1 MLSTSMTLYL
11 IFCCAFILLVW
22 GALVPFRAGLLYNG
36 TVYCMAVGGYF
47 AAFAA
52 KELGWPFFLCVL
64 GAAVVGAI
72 LGFLPALGFSRTSG
86 VVTAVASMALI
97 FIIQSV
103 IRNLDFLGGT
113 RGIRGIPK
121 VENMLLYSVILV
133 ILLGAFLY
141 RLNHSK
147 LGRALEA
154 IGTDADMATTLGI
167 NVKKMTVFSLTI
179 SSIYGAVSGAVYA
192 FNMRTIYPETFGFS
206 LLLSVM
212 TMLFVGGRYTQWG
225 VFVAVPLLW
234 GLPQWVPA
242 SINSFTQIIYGVILV
257 VILMARPE
265 GIITR
270 ELPGKIKRLFA
281 RGGEA
286 RVPAGHS

>member
-1 MLSTSMTLYL
+1 MPSSVTLYL
-11 IFCCAFILLVW
+11 VFCCAFIILVW

-47 AAFAA
+47 GAFAA
-52 KELGWPFFLCVL
+52 TELNLPFWLCIL
-64 GAAVVGAI
+64 GAAIVGAI

-121 VENMLLYSVILV
+121 VEHLLLYSVILV
-133 ILLGAFLY
+133 VVLGAFLY

-154 IGTDADMATTLGI
+154 INTDADMATTLGI
-167 NVKKMTVFSLTI
+167 NVKRMTVFSLTV
-179 SSIYGAVSGAVYA
+179 SSIFGAVAGVLYA

-225 VFVAVPLLW
+225 VFISVPLIQ
-234 GLPQWVPA
+234 GLPQWVPP

-270 ELPGKIKRLFA
+270 ELPSKIKRLFRKSA
-281 RGGEA
+281 PTKGQ
-286 RVPAGHS
+286 AG